1 MIENISKPVCDLS
14 RSQKFITITFC
25 FLLTAFYS
33 FAQDSIHI
41 RGQLQ
46 NNTRFAKVVV
56 QKFGIGSF
64 DIAALPIDK
73 ETGSFSI
80 IAPADVE
87 PGIYRFRYSQTGYGD
102 FVDVIINGKEK
113 LIEWSV
119 DVSLEPDNRN
129 PIFTTS
135 DENKA
140 WRLFQAK
147 QKETLNAIRI
157 KEDFLSRYPSKSDK
171 SYQSVLKDYEK
182 AKKNYLKQYQEFVNK
197 TPFYWAQAQARFNQ
211 VYFTNISEHP
221 RLQLFNAHE
230 HFWVGKPTTDSL
242 LLNTPLYT
250 DAILSYVNYYMN
262 PEMEF
267 GEEEQKAGYKKCVDK
282 IIQVFGDNEA
292 TKEFAIKYLQL
303 GFKELA
309 NEKVLQYIDENY
321 AVNEQCTADD
331 AELKKR
337 LEAYEKL
344 KPGSQVPNIS
354 FIDTSGKNKTLK
366 DYTHENIVLVFW
378 ASWCPHC
385 MQEMPKLEEWAK
397 QNPQSLVIAIS
408 LDDDF
413 NSFQNAIKVFP
424 SMLHYCDLQKW
435 NGEIVSQFN
444 VMATPTI
451 FWLDK
456 NKVLLDK
463 FSSFETFITNSK

>member
-1 MIENISKPVCDLS
+1 MKAIFCDKFYFFIVLS
-14 RSQKFITITFC
+14 LFFTITSH
-25 FLLTAFYS
+25 AIS
-33 FAQDSIHI
+33 NDSIYI
-41 RGQLQ
+41 KGKLI
-46 NNTRFAKVVV
+46 NNTKFSKVVV
-56 QKFGIGSF
+56 QKFGTAVY
-64 DIAALPIDK
+64 DIAAVAVDN
-73 ETGSFSI
+73 ETQEFVI
-80 IAPADVE
+80 VAPKNVE
-87 PGIYRFRYSQTGYGD
+87 SGIYRFKYSQTGFGD
-102 FVDVIINGKEK
+102 YVDVIINGKEDV
-113 LIEWSV
+113 IEFTV
-119 DVSLEPDNRN
+119 DVNEAVEKRVPFFLKSKENQN
-129 PIFTTS
+129 WYTFKKEAIFT
-135 DENKA
+135 E
-140 WRLFQAK
+140 
-147 QKETLNAIRI
+147 QKLNALH
-157 KEDFLSRYPSKSDK
+157 DFLMNYPDANDKTYATVFEIYTDFSNNLIKLYDNFIIETPYYWSKNLAAYNKPHLTSP
-171 SYQSVLKDYEK
+171 KDHPSIQIF
-182 AKKNYLKQYQEFVNK
+182 KKHE
-197 TPFYWAQAQARFNQ
+197 
-211 VYFTNISEHP
+211 YFWE
-221 RLQLFNAHE
+221 
-230 HFWVGKPTTDSL
+230 GKPTTDDK
-242 LLNTPLYT
+242 LLNSPLYT
-250 DAILSYVNYYMN
+250 DAILNYVQYYMN

-451 FWLDK
+451 FLLDK
-456 NKVLLDK
+456 NKILLNK
-463 FSSFETFITNSK
+463 YSNINSLIKN